1 MGKTLFLCDGEVPTC
16 KKSSCYKNAER
27 KDSCP
32 TCHYTSDVTHA
43 VNFKKTRQ
51 PNGSYYERGP
61 AWEAIYGTAEELF
74 LKFTYKNGK
83 TGTFRYSDII
93 HLRQDY
99 EGNDIFGENPA
110 PALAQLM
117 ECVGYIDQG
126 IVKAIKNSG
135 IIRWLLKFTSS
146 MRPEDVK
153 TNVEQF
159 VKNYL
164 AIETDTFGAAG
175 VDAKVDAK
183 QIEAKDYVPN
193 ASQTDRITDRIYSFF
208 NTNKHIVQS
217 DWNEDQWTC
226 PRDVMKVLSAAV
238 PGDEI
243 EVYINSP
250 GGIIDV
256 GSEIYTLLRSAAEKH
271 DMRIYIMGEAC
282 SAASI
287 VACAAYCEMSPT
299 ALMMVHCVSSGARGN
314 HSDME
319 HMAEVLRTADQAL
332 CTAYTAKTGM
342 SESDALEM
350 MENETWLTAE
360 QAKERGLIDK
370 VMFQEPEEKQPFV
383 AAVNFHLPSSEQMAK
398 VKAMME
404 ADTGDGTEK
413 EKAVKIARARAELLS
428 LAERKL
434 MD

>member
-1 MGKTLFLCDGEVPTC
+1 MKHRIDVRGAMIPND
-16 KKSSCYKNAER
+16 YKWYYDWFDE
-27 KDSCP
+27 DS
-32 TCHYTSDVTHA
+32 
-43 VNFKKTRQ
+43 
-51 PNGSYYERGP
+51 
-61 AWEAIYGTAEELF
+61 
-74 LKFTYKNGK
+74 
-83 TGTFRYSDII
+83 
-93 HLRQDY
+93 
-99 EGNDIFGENPA
+99 
-110 PALAQLM
+110 
-117 ECVGYIDQG
+117 
-126 IVKAIKNSG
+126 
-135 IIRWLLKFTSS
+135 
-146 MRPEDVK
+146 
-153 TNVEQF
+153 
-159 VKNYL
+159 
-164 AIETDTFGAAG
+164 
-175 VDAKVDAK
+175 
-183 QIEAKDYVPN
+183 
-193 ASQTDRITDRIYSFF
+193 
-208 NTNKHIVQS
+208 
-217 DWNEDQWTC
+217 TC

-256 GSEIYTLLRSAAEKH
+256 GSEIYTLLRRAAEKH
-271 DMRIYIMGEAC
+271 DVRIYIMGEAC

-332 CTAYTAKTGM
+332 CTAYTAKTGR

-404 ADTGDGTEK
+404 ADTGDGGEK